1 MAQSFINHV
10 GGPIG
15 LRNNNPGNLRDTGIT
30 WEGKIG
36 ANGGFVVFDDV
47 AWGIRAFATNLY
59 SSIKKY
65 GTNTLRKY
73 ITRYAPPNENDTEWY
88 IQTVSQKTGI
98 GPDDVISNDVDTLR
112 SILRAQFDV
121 EIGPQYSAL
130 ITDEDIDE
138 GLSRLASPAAS
149 FFSAVGVFYK
159 SNKKAI
165 NYGTIGLILLGIAG
179 YVYYLKKKKIV

>member
-15 LRNNNPGNLRDTGIT
+15 LRNNNPGNLIDSGTT
-30 WEGKIG
+30 WEGKTG

-47 AWGIRAFATNLY
+47 AWGIRAFATNFY
-59 SSIKKY
+59 TSITRY
-65 GTNTLRKY
+65 GTDTLRKY
-73 ITRYAPPNENDTEWY
+73 ITRYAPPNENDTEGY
-88 IQTVSQKTGI
+88 IGMVSQKTGI
-98 GPDDVISNDVDTLR
+98 TPDEKIPTDVDSLR
-112 SILRAQFDV
+112 NILKAQFDV
-121 EIGPQYSAL
+121 EIGPQYAAL
-130 ITDEDIDE
+130 ITDDDINE

-159 SNKKAI
+159 SNKKKI
-165 NYGTIGLILLGIAG
+165 NYTLIGIITIAIAG

>member
-15 LRNNNPGNLRDTGIT
+15 LRNNNPGNLIDSGIT
-30 WEGKIG
+30 WEGKTG

-59 SSIKKY
+59 SSITKY

-73 ITRYAPPNENDTEWY
+73 ITRYAPPNENDTEGY
-88 IQTVSQKTGI
+88 IRIVSQKTGI
-98 GPDDVISNDVDTLR
+98 GPDEAIPNDLATLR

-121 EIGPQYSAL
+121 EIGEQYSAL

-138 GLSRLASPAAS
+138 GLSRLGSPAAS

-159 SNKKAI
+159 NNQKKV
-165 NYGTIGLILLGIAG
+165 NYAVIGLVIIGIAG
-179 YVYYLKKKKIV
+179 YIYYLNKKKIL